1 MGHFSYKNEAVDPH
15 RKLLSEQLVLDLEH
29 VADGPLLALAKQIPG
44 GYIHRGPF
52 LKASK
57 WLFKKRLVHLAQDA
71 SAVAEHL
78 PWFAT
83 ALKWEKAKFIE
94 HLDELA
100 ATIGGGRAALLCV
113 VWNNQAEQK
122 DAALPADLL
131 GRLLTNAKPQGAK
144 PEAKAWKALV
154 AKVGGAVEKEPLDSV
169 DALDSAG
176 KTVRRL
182 LTEISQGKAARENEG
197 RQIRRRTPRSGR
209 SATKPPARRRKRPS
223 RPPPWRPASRP
234 CKPSWPAKKP
244 K

>member
-100 ATIGGGRAALLCV
+100 ATIGGVRAAYLRAIIAFL
-113 VWNNQAEQK
+113 WS
-122 DAALPADLL
+122 L
-131 GRLLTNAKPQGAK
+131 
-144 PEAKAWKALV
+144 
-154 AKVGGAVEKEPLDSV
+154 
-169 DALDSAG
+169 
-176 KTVRRL
+176 
-182 LTEISQGKAARENEG
+182 
-197 RQIRRRTPRSGR
+197 
-209 SATKPPARRRKRPS
+209 
-223 RPPPWRPASRP
+223 
-234 CKPSWPAKKP
+234 
-244 K
+244 

>member
-83 ALKWEKAKFIE
+83 ALKWE
-94 HLDELA
+94 
-100 ATIGGGRAALLCV
+100 
-113 VWNNQAEQK
+113 
-122 DAALPADLL
+122 
-131 GRLLTNAKPQGAK
+131 
-144 PEAKAWKALV
+144 
-154 AKVGGAVEKEPLDSV
+154 
-169 DALDSAG
+169 
-176 KTVRRL
+176 
-182 LTEISQGKAARENEG
+182 
-197 RQIRRRTPRSGR
+197 
-209 SATKPPARRRKRPS
+209 
-223 RPPPWRPASRP
+223 
-234 CKPSWPAKKP
+234 
-244 K
+244 